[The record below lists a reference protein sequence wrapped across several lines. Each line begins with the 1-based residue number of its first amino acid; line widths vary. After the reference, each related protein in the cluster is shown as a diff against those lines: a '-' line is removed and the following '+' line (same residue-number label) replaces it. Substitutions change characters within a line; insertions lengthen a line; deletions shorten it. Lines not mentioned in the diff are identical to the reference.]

1 MVTVTPVFHHHD
13 VGTPA
18 ADWNAWAAAHPG
30 PELDLAAVR
39 RLLVV
44 AAHPDD
50 ETLGAGGLL
59 RRAAVAGLDIE
70 VLVASNGEASH
81 PESPTT
87 TPEQLARIRRREV
100 TGAVTL
106 LAPMARV
113 SLLDLPDGRLADMVA
128 ELTDAVSKRLGPD
141 QLVVCTWTEDGHPD
155 HRAVGQAAL
164 AAVAGTGARLW
175 QMPIWAWHWAH
186 PGDGTLDGP
195 GWGRVELGADT
206 RAVKRRAMA
215 HHVSQVEPLGDRPGD
230 ETLLSA
236 AFLANFERSSELFLV
251 SAGASDHDER
261 PATAAAATE
270 PARPAATETAR
281 PAAIETTRPAP
292 TGAAA
297 SLDQHYFDDF
307 YSGREDP
314 WGFGSRWYEERKRA
328 LTLAILPRRRF
339 VSALEP
345 GCSIGVLTAELA
357 PRCDALLATDIA
369 AAPLEVARER
379 LRGSPHVRFE
389 QRAIPQDWPA
399 GRFDLIV
406 LSEMA
411 YYCSTSDLDTLIR
424 RAAVS
429 LTPDGVLLLC
439 HWRHPVSDYP
449 QTGDEVHRVALA
461 VSGMDR
467 LARYLDDDVRIDV
480 LVRPPAVS
488 VGAREGLA

>member
-1 MVTVTPVFHHHD
+1 MVTIAPRFDHRDT
-13 VGTPA
+13 GTPA
-18 ADWNAWAAAHPG
+18 AAWTAWAAASPA
-30 PELDLAAVR
+30 PELDLRPFR

-59 RRAAVAGLDIE
+59 RRAAAAGLDVE

-87 TPEQLARIRRREV
+87 TPEQLARIRRLEV
-100 TGAVTL
+100 AEAVAL
-106 LAPMARV
+106 LAPAARV
-113 SLLDLPDGRLADMVA
+113 ILLEWPDGRLVDVLT
-128 ELTDAVSKRLGPD
+128 ELTDAISDRLGPD
-141 QLVVCTWTEDGHPD
+141 QLVVSTFTGDGHPD
-155 HRAVGQAAL
+155 HHSVGLAAL
-164 AAVAGTGARLW
+164 AAVAGTGATLW
-175 QMPIWAWHWAH
+175 QMPIWAWHWAR

-195 GWGRVELGADT
+195 AWGRVELDADT
-206 RAVKRRAMA
+206 RAAKRRAMA
-215 HHVSQVEPLGDRPGD
+215 HHVSQIEPLGDRPGD

-236 AFLANFERSSELFLV
+236 DLLSNFEQDRELFLV
-251 SAGASDHDER
+251 CAVPPGGAGR
-261 PATAAAATE
+261 PVAAPRPE
-270 PARPAATETAR
+270 PVETAD
-281 PAAIETTRPAP
+281 PDAAGT
-292 TGAAA
+292 AA

-314 WGFGSRWYEERKRA
+314 WGFASRWYEERKRA

-339 VSALEP
+339 TSAFEP
-345 GCSIGVLTAELA
+345 GCSIGILTAELA

-369 AAPLEVARER
+369 AAPLEVARAR
-379 LRGSPHVRFE
+379 LRHATHVRFE
-389 QRAIPQDWPA
+389 QRATPRDWPD

-411 YYCSTSDLDTLIR
+411 YYCSTPDLETLIR
-424 RAAVS
+424 RAAAS

-439 HWRHPVSDYP
+439 HWRHLVSDYP

-461 VSGMDR
+461 VSGMAR
-467 LARYLDDDVRIDV
+467 LAGYLDDDVAIDV
-480 LVRPPAVS
+480 LVRPPVVS